1 MIETLS
7 EEECTTAL
15 LRELRWGRQVKES
28 FQQIR
33 EAEAAKEAIELRGHR
48 TIPGLGKCVVNMP
61 AHEFFLM
68 REKYGDDCW
77 GDRGFIKDFQRL
89 EPTMAVHKA

>member
-1 MIETLS
+1 MIELVS
-7 EEECTTAL
+7 PEEATVAL
-15 LRELRWGRQVKES
+15 MNELRWGRQVKET
-28 FQQIR
+28 FQQVR
-33 EAEAAKEAIELRGHR
+33 EADAAAEATAMRGHK

-68 REKYGDDCW
+68 REKYGADCW
-77 GDRGFIKDFQRL
+77 DDRGFVKDFQRL